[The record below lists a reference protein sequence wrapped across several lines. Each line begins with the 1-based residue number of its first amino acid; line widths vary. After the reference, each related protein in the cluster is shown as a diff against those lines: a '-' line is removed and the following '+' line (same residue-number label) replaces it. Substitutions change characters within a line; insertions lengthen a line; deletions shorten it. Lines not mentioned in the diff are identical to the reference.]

1 MSIVRLKIDISGTRG
16 DEAFRNLKQFDEIQ
30 SAQFGPKFGSGGTC
44 KHAPDAP
51 HARGEWWGAEI
62 RLLNPLMAQYAV
74 SHYLEQDRV
83 LDADV
88 VEEPARP

>member
-1 MSIVRLKIDISGTRG
+1 MTTVRLKIDVAGTVG
-16 DEAFRNLKQFDEIQ
+16 DEAFRNLEQFDEII
-30 SAQFGPKFGSGGTC
+30 SASFGPKFGSGGEC

-51 HARGEWWGAEI
+51 HAKGEWIGAEVELQTP
-62 RLLNPLMAQYAV
+62 LLAQYAI

-88 VEEPARP
+88 AD